1 MPDAWSDKRERQYDH
16 IRQSLRED
24 GRSPERAKAIAAR
37 TVNKERRKAG
47 ETESGKRMTEGTGN
61 PNLPLEDRTKDE
73 LYNRAKEL
81 DIDGRS
87 RMRKAELIEAIRA
100 ARQ

>member
-47 ETESGKRMTEGTGN
+47 ETESGKRRTEGTGN